1 MMLRNVLIYYFEL
14 DLLTVYTSANPFVGI
29 KKILSELT
37 KDMQQNIRNE
47 KA

>member
-1 MMLRNVLIYYFEL
+1 MMLRNWLLYYLEL

-29 KKILSELT
+29 KKWLLEFT
-37 KDMQQNIRNE
+37 KDTQQNIRNE